1 MLPAGEISSQATG
14 ACQLRTMHGA
24 TAQQQAQLKKNDIWG
39 IVMKFKFY
47 CCMDEDVRAVNY
59 LKTKNI
65 KYETGPIPKRIYFT
79 IYSDTES
86 SEEFL
91 DYIQTLPETTISKSS
106 VFSKEEME
114 SAQWYLLDVYRTGID
129 TSNVKFTYDAKC
141 PYITSYGM
149 QKHHH
154 LDQINPFVSKRT
166 PKWKNGYQFCSVDTG
181 NTTRIFCSDYAKE
194 IIIKSGITGLDFM
207 PVLKGDLIT
216 QTPDVSQLVF
226 THKLPL
232 EAYTFIGEYT
242 EKICPLCGRI
252 NYLFSEPNCDNIRL
266 NTDIIPEGIDA
277 FGSQIVLG
285 WGFGDEPIVISKKF
299 YNLIV
304 KELKEKTGHITCFPI
319 G

>member
-1 MLPAGEISSQATG
+1 MNE
-14 ACQLRTMHGA
+14 
-24 TAQQQAQLKKNDIWG
+24 DI
-39 IVMKFKFY
+39 
-47 CCMDEDVRAVNY
+47 RAINY
-59 LKTKNI
+59 LEINRI
-65 KYETGPIPKRIYFT
+65 KYEIGTIPKRIYFT
-79 IYSDTES
+79 IYSDAER
-86 SEEFL
+86 SEDFL
-91 DYIQTLPETTISKSS
+91 NYIQTLPETSISKSS
-106 VFSKEEME
+106 VFSKQEME
-114 SAQWYLLDVYRTGID
+114 DAKWYLLDVYRMGID
-129 TSNVKFTYDAKC
+129 TINTKYTYDAKC
-141 PYITSYGM
+141 PYTTSCGI

-166 PKWKNGYQFCSVDTG
+166 PKWKNGYQFCSVDSG
-181 NTTRIFCSDYAKE
+181 FTTRIFCSDYAKDT
-194 IIIKSGITGLDFM
+194 IIRNGITGVDFM
-207 PVLKGDLIT
+207 PVVKGDLTT

-226 THKLPL
+226 TNKLPL

-242 EKICPLCGRI
+242 EKICPFCGRI
-252 NYLFSEPNCDNIRL
+252 NYCFLEPNCDNIRL